1 MYGRNQV
8 LKKLTAAGAVAAAAT
23 GIMLAAAPANA
34 GVNTYHSGGI
44 LSGNN
49 VIVPITVPVNVCGNA
64 VSVIGISG
72 AGCRGGA
79 SVSGPSYH
87 RHYHYR
93 YRHHHCRHH
102 RYPWSS

>member
-8 LKKLTAAGAVAAAAT
+8 LKKLTAAGAVAVAAT

-34 GVNTYHSGGI
+34 DVTTYHSGGI

-79 SVSGPSYH
+79 WVTGPSYH
-87 RHYHYR
+87 RHY
-93 YRHHHCRHH
+93 YRHWHHCRHH